1 MRSSLWEWLSIRIQ
15 IISKAIG
22 FSLVTLFLFYI
33 LWFDFDTGGDPRI
46 IILGDMIDTHLNPM
60 GSLLVLCSCC
70 LFPYLLLL
78 PFYLVKETLD
88 EWKVAEEIQ
97 ERAEREAEVRRAER
111 EAEVRRAEREADVK
125 AMIPT
130 VRPKLRKMANEVFK
144 DVKNFSLD
152 AIEESLTF
160 THTYDGVKL
169 NVNYSDVFDRTYKEI
184 KEEMIHDRDVNSGW
198 IARRKK
204 RSLGAGKRS
213 RKTTCM
219 RCGVGVSS
227 SSSPR
232 YYKGV
237 KVCSN
242 CNRGMQDEW

>member
-1 MRSSLWEWLSIRIQ
+1 MN
-15 IISKAIG
+15 
-22 FSLVTLFLFYI
+22 F
-33 LWFDFDTGGDPRI
+33 
-46 IILGDMIDTHLNPM
+46 GDMIDTHLNPM

-111 EAEVRRAEREADVK
+111 EAEVRRAEREAVVK

-130 VRPKLRKMANEVFK
+130 VRPKLRQMANEVFK
-144 DVKNFSLD
+144 DVDTFSFSLD
-152 AIEESLTF
+152 AIEESLEF
-160 THTYDGVKL
+160 THTYLGVKL
-169 NVNYSDVFDRTYKEI
+169 KVHYSDVFDRSYGEI
-184 KEEMIHDRDVNSGW
+184 KEEMIYDRDNSALY
-198 IARRKK
+198 ARRKE
-204 RSLGAGKRS
+204 RNLRAAKRS

-227 SSSPR
+227 PSSQR

-237 KVCSN
+237 KVCSS
-242 CNRGMQDEW
+242 CNRGMQDEWKIFDTSAVDLCS